1 MIDDKL
7 HVAVTFDPAKGYISS
22 HAELRPFTAL
32 SLNGL
37 RRKIEAALIPENPI
51 VVFTLD
57 RAARIERDQ
66 RRRTVAAPTRIFCK
80 QTLIPHVRN
89 SHSAN

>member
-51 VVFTLD
+51 IVFDLD
-57 RAARIERDQ
+57 RGARLERD
-66 RRRTVAAPTRIFCK
+66 RRRT
-80 QTLIPHVRN
+80 QQ
-89 SHSAN
+89 SAKSVG